1 MFDPERAEKRF
12 GCGLAPGIAGPSS
25 AAAMMERLRAPD
37 EAGAAFPI
45 QTFSQALPRLRDLQ
59 LARQARRTATTD
71 AARDKALETY
81 RTLRSTLRQDAARWG
96 GHVLLRRALTRDGL
110 RERLTAFWADH
121 FTARGDGQLWGL
133 MQLPYVEEAV
143 RPHVTGRFEDMLRA
157 VMTQPLML
165 TYLDQHRSAGPNSPV
180 GQTRGRGLNENL
192 AREMLELHTL
202 GADGPYSQTD
212 VTELA
217 KLLTGLTFNMERG
230 FEFRPRLSEPGAE
243 TVLCIS
249 YGGET
254 ARLDDIFAAL
264 DALATHPATAAHIAR
279 KLAVHFVSDTPDAG
293 LVDALRDVFT
303 ATGGDLASLTETLLT
318 HPAAWQP
325 ETRNVKRPVDF
336 IGSALRALDL
346 VPRHIPLS
354 TPRKM
359 DALFA
364 APLTLMGQPPG
375 QPTGPNGFAEDDFDW
390 ITPQRLAA
398 RISWAMTAPFQI
410 RRALPR
416 PEEFARAALGQ
427 DIPAP
432 VRSAARGA
440 ETRAEGI
447 GLILASPAFQRV

>member
-12 GCGLAPGIAGPSS
+12 GCGLARGIAGPSS

-45 QTFSQALPRLRDLQ
+45 QTFSQVLPRLRDLQ

-71 AARDKALETY
+71 AARDEALESY
-81 RTLRSTLRQDAARWG
+81 RALRSTLRQDAARWG

-121 FTARGDGQLWGL
+121 FTSRGDGQLWGL
-133 MQLPYVEEAV
+133 VQLPYVEEAV
-143 RPHVTGRFEDMLRA
+143 RPYVTGRFKDMLRA

-180 GQTRGRGLNENL
+180 GRTRGRGLNENL

-230 FEFRPRLSEPGAE
+230 FEFRPRLAEPGAE
-243 TVLCIS
+243 TVLGIS

-254 ARLDDIFAAL
+254 ARLDDIFAAV

-279 KLAVHFVSDTPDAG
+279 KLAVHFVSDMPDAG
-293 LVDALRDVFT
+293 LVDALSDVFT
-303 ATGGDLASLTETLLT
+303 ATGGDLA
-318 HPAAWQP
+318 
-325 ETRNVKRPVDF
+325 
-336 IGSALRALDL
+336 
-346 VPRHIPLS
+346 
-354 TPRKM
+354 
-359 DALFA
+359 
-364 APLTLMGQPPG
+364 
-375 QPTGPNGFAEDDFDW
+375 
-390 ITPQRLAA
+390 
-398 RISWAMTAPFQI
+398 
-410 RRALPR
+410 
-416 PEEFARAALGQ
+416 
-427 DIPAP
+427 
-432 VRSAARGA
+432 
-440 ETRAEGI
+440 
-447 GLILASPAFQRV
+447 